1 MVYYIE
7 YNDIQ
12 LNKKIL
18 IERLNDISK
27 LTKDSKYDY
36 DPDFGQTISAG
47 GILRAIEEAG
57 MLPPD
62 EVEHDDDCPTY
73 DGDECHG
80 CVPSTLTRWE
90 EE

>member
-1 MVYYIE
+1 MKRSEMVRIIE
-7 YNDIQ
+7 DAI
-12 LNKKIL
+12 
-18 IERLNDISK
+18 D
-27 LTKDSKYDY
+27 DSYDY

-80 CVPSTLTRWE
+80 CVPRQLTRWE
-90 EE
+90 PEDET